1 MKYWIL
7 SAFVLLLGACSTSV
21 ERVSSDSTIDL
32 SGAWNDTDSRLVA
45 EEMIQD
51 ALSRPWIS
59 DFSGRTGKRPAV
71 IVGTV
76 RNLSHEH
83 INVKTFVADM
93 ERALVNSGKVD
104 FVASRDERGEIR
116 DERIDQDLNARESTR
131 NAAGQELGADFMLQ
145 GQINTIIDM
154 EGKQQ
159 VRYYQVDLTMIS
171 MADNR
176 KVWLGQKKIKKLVK
190 NSKLPSLY
198 DAKNSDQGT
207 APVGCPD
214 FSIRVRLVAGEPAR
228 NQSDQSRA
236 AGNPGSPATNIPFQ
250 P

>member
-1 MKYWIL
+1 YWIL

-190 NSKLPSLY
+190 NSKLRY
-198 DAKNSDQGT
+198 
-207 APVGCPD
+207 
-214 FSIRVRLVAGEPAR
+214 
-228 NQSDQSRA
+228 
-236 AGNPGSPATNIPFQ
+236 
-250 P
+250 